1 MQLPTASS
9 SVKSFKSTFEQ
20 LQSEKDSDTEE
31 KIVKKEPLSKWAPV
45 GEVNTNEN
53 NISQQVSIKTENK
66 DDQVESNEQSSQM
79 IQFNIKQEKQEVST
93 GNNYDEES
101 KSSNQNQEVP
111 VKSET
116 KSNKKEKV
124 IVFKKRKIESIS
136 LRERADE

>member
-1 MQLPTASS
+1 LQLPTASS